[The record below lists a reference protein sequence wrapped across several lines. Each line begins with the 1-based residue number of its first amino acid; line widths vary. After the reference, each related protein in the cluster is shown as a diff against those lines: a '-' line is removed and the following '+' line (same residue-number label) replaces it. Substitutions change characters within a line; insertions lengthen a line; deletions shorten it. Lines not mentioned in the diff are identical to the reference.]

1 MFLHVLLC
9 NLYVNISFKK
19 LQHTYII
26 ILMPERNLI
35 NSLTLCFFNFKITF
49 KKQFHS
55 IQEFLFSQISQT
67 ILPIQS
73 FTRFWFPALLNSVSL
88 VFRFMSRSFRSFA
101 D

>member
-35 NSLTLCFFNFKITF
+35 NSLTLCFFILKLHLKNNSIQFKSF
-49 KKQFHS
+49 YFPKSLKQFSQFNHS
-55 IQEFLFSQISQT
+55 HAFG
-67 ILPIQS
+67 
-73 FTRFWFPALLNSVSL
+73 
-88 VFRFMSRSFRSFA
+88 FRLY
-101 D
+101 